1 MKKCFRAGLLVA
13 ALLLSGCDH
22 HQAVSH
28 NSNHAAVPQGDSALT
43 GAPVQPIDS
52 MKSYPRAKLVALPG
66 QPIPHQA
73 GTSAAISNPEVPANS
88 ASLPPTTPTEAPA
101 QTVSTA
107 PPAASTPSDM
117 AGGSTSAPDASQ
129 AAAQAP
135 AADSGTTAPPPMPA
149 DTASATPGQVG
160 AASTPPPATVFDSSD
175 NSEVVVIETSLGR
188 IIIELDDFAAPKTC
202 KNFRQL
208 IADGFYNNTVFH
220 RVIPNFIIQGGD
232 PKSKSSASDRNSYGL
247 GSPGY
252 TIPPEIALKHD
263 RGAVAMARLPDSLN
277 PQRESNGSQFYICL
291 APCPSLDDQYT
302 VFGHVIQ
309 GLDVAQKIA
318 AQPRDARDNPLQR
331 IEMTVTLQPKD
342 QAMANASTASP

>member
-1 MKKCFRAGLLVA
+1 MKAGLRTG
-13 ALLLSGCDH
+13 LLLAVLILTGCDH
-22 HQAVSH
+22 HKTASA
-28 NSNHAAVPQGDSALT
+28 NPTPAPQGDSALT

-52 MKSYPRAKLVALPG
+52 MKSYPRATLVALPG
-66 QPIPHQA
+66 QPIPA
-73 GTSAAISNPEVPANS
+73 KAASPAVSEVNPPVADSTSGA
-88 ASLPPTTPTEAPA
+88 
-101 QTVSTA
+101 
-107 PPAASTPSDM
+107 PAASDTTTPPAM
-117 AGGSTSAPDASQ
+117 PDASQ

-135 AADSGTTAPPPMPA
+135 PASDTSTPASPSPAPG
-149 DTASATPGQVG
+149 DTAGSMPGQVG
-160 AASTPPPATVFDSSD
+160 AAAPAAPEAPE
-175 NSEVVVIETSLGR
+175 NSNVAVIQTSLGK

-208 IADGFYNNTVFH
+208 ISDGFYNSTVFH

-252 TIPPEIALKHD
+252 TIAPEISLKHD
-263 RGAVAMARLPDSLN
+263 RGAVGMARLPDSLN

-309 GLDVAQKIA
+309 GLDVAEKIA
-318 AQPRDARDNPLQR
+318 AQPRDGRDNPLQR
-331 IEMTVTLQPKD
+331 IEMTVSLQPKD

>member
-1 MKKCFRAGLLVA
+1 MKKSLRAGLLVA

-22 HQAVSH
+22 HQAVSRD
-28 NSNHAAVPQGDSALT
+28 SNHAAVPQGDSALT
-43 GAPVQPIDS
+43 GRPPQPIDS
-52 MKSYPRAKLVALPG
+52 MKVYPRATLVALPG
-66 QPIPHQA
+66 QPIPHQS
-73 GTSAAISNPEVPANS
+73 GVPTPPSNPEVTANS
-88 ASLPPTTPTEAPA
+88 ASLPPATPTEAPA
-101 QTVSTA
+101 TTVSSDQS
-107 PPAASTPSDM
+107 AA
-117 AGGSTSAPDASQ
+117 SAPDASQ

-135 AADSGTTAPPPMPA
+135 SDAGTTAPPPMPA
-149 DTASATPGQVG
+149 DTASATPGLVG
-160 AASTPPPATVFDSSD
+160 AASAPMPASVVDSPD
-175 NSEVVVIETSLGR
+175 NSEVAVIETSLGR

-277 PQRESNGSQFYICL
+277 PKRESNGSQFYICL

-309 GLDVAQKIA
+309 GLDVAEKIA

>member
-1 MKKCFRAGLLVA
+1 MKKSLRAGLLVA

-28 NSNHAAVPQGDSALT
+28 DSSHATVPQGDSAFT
-43 GAPVQPIDS
+43 GTRPPPPIDS
-52 MKSYPRAKLVALPG
+52 MKSYPRATLVALPG
-66 QPIPHQA
+66 QPIPRQPGA
-73 GTSAAISNPEVPANS
+73 STPPSTPEVSANS
-88 ASLPPTTPTEAPA
+88 ASLPPSTPTEAPA
-101 QTVSTA
+101 TTVSTE
-107 PPAASTPSDM
+107 PPAASS
-117 AGGSTSAPDASQ
+117 PDASQ

-135 AADSGTTAPPPMPA
+135 ADAGTPAPPMPS

-160 AASTPPPATVFDSSD
+160 AASSPMPSAVGDSPDTSQ
-175 NSEVVVIETSLGR
+175 VAVIETSLGK

-202 KNFRQL
+202 KNFREL
-208 IADGFYNNTVFH
+208 IGDGFYNNTVFH

-232 PKSKSSASDRNSYGL
+232 PKSKSAASDRNSYGL

-263 RGAVAMARLPDSLN
+263 RGAVAMARLPESLN

-309 GLDVAQKIA
+309 GLDVAEKIA

>member
-1 MKKCFRAGLLVA
+1 MKKSLRAGLLLA

-28 NSNHAAVPQGDSALT
+28 DASHATVPQGDSALT
-43 GAPVQPIDS
+43 GQPPQPIDS
-52 MKSYPRAKLVALPG
+52 MKVYPRATLVALPG
-66 QPIPHQA
+66 QPIPRQP
-73 GTSAAISNPEVPANS
+73 GAAAPD
-88 ASLPPTTPTEAPA
+88 EAPA
-101 QTVSTA
+101 TTVTTEPS
-107 PPAASTPSDM
+107 AASAPSDM
-117 AGGSTSAPDASQ
+117 AGNGSSTPDASQ

-135 AADSGTTAPPPMPA
+135 ADTGTTAPAPPMPS

-160 AASTPPPATVFDSSD
+160 AASAPQSAPGVDAPDT
-175 NSEVVVIETSLGR
+175 SEVAVIETSLGR

-202 KNFRQL
+202 KNFREL
-208 IADGFYNNTVFH
+208 IGDGFYNNTVFH

-232 PKSKSSASDRNSYGL
+232 PKSKSAASDRDTYGL

-277 PQRESNGSQFYICL
+277 PNRESNGSQFYICL

-309 GLDVAQKIA
+309 GLDVAEKIA